1 MPVGKQVEEGKRAMW
16 EVYFVFLFPIVD
28 SLWVQLF
35 SHASLIPLSSFFT
48 SLITLCLRLSTVVR
62 RVLNLGDCPLH
73 SSLT

>member
-1 MPVGKQVEEGKRAMW
+1 MW
-16 EVYFVFLFPIVD
+16 EVYFVCLLPIVD
-28 SLWVQLF
+28 PPIPHATRQRSLP
-35 SHASLIPLSSFFT
+35 PLSSFFT